1 MKIILLGLGLM
12 RSVQDA
18 ELPLSNGGGADLFSI
33 VGVMLVDEL
42 IKGSVGIEP
51 GLAVQGVDDGAA
63 VGFGYGTLH

>member
-1 MKIILLGLGLM
+1 M

-18 ELPLSNGGGADLFSI
+18 ELPLSNGGGADSFSI

-51 GLAVQGVDDGAA
+51 RRAVQSVDDGASM
-63 VGFGYGTLH
+63 GFGYGTLH

>member
-1 MKIILLGLGLM
+1 M

-18 ELPLSNGGGADLFSI
+18 ELPLSNGGGADSFSI